1 MGPQKAPG
9 EARALVS
16 SCSGLLPTPKITQ
29 AVARSIDQEPTAVHV
44 ISKAKGASP
53 KLASACRG
61 WQGGAV
67 ALFSTCFPRGQRA
80 VWIHLP
86 SLQKRRV
93 RGPRQAS
100 ARLWG
105 RGCGS
110 PGPPHI
116 CPPLLF
122 WSVSSALSVHP
133 LLGPSLIPSRGSA
146 IPLRACHSQP
156 STWPKQRPPS
166 TPPALPSSDLPF
178 GPLSRALPTSTQL
191 CVTALAPV
199 AHTRRWPRPE

>member
-16 SCSGLLPTPKITQ
+16 SCSALLPTPKITQ
-29 AVARSIDQEPTAVHV
+29 AVARSIDQEPTAAHV

-61 WQGGAV
+61 V
-67 ALFSTCFPRGQRA
+67 AGRSCSPVQHLFSTGPESCLDPSALSPEAKSPWASPGQRPPLGA
-80 VWIHLP
+80 GLRLTGPSSHLP
-86 SLQKRRV
+86 ATSLLV
-93 RGPRQAS
+93 SVICP
-100 ARLWG
+100 L
-105 RGCGS
+105 CPPS
-110 PGPPHI
+110 PGP
-116 CPPLLF
+116 L
-122 WSVSSALSVHP
+122 V
-133 LLGPSLIPSRGSA
+133 PSRGSA